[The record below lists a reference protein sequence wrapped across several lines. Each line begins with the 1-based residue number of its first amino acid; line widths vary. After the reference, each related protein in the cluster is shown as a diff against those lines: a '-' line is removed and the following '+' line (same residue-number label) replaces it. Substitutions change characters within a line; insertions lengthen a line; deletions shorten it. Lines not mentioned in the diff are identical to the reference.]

1 MDDGDW
7 HLALKDLQGD
17 GGSFE
22 VFTPG
27 VFFWKSI
34 EVVLFF

>member
-1 MDDGDW
+1 MVDDGDW

-27 VFFWKSI
+27 VFFGS
-34 EVVLFF
+34 